1 MCLKAHL
8 NPDVQ
13 DFYRERVDESGRFV
27 EFCGTQEEMQ
37 VVEETIRVRSGA
49 PVPLRVRIT
58 RHGPLA
64 EGIMGLEKGAE
75 PLAFCWTGLNPA
87 NTSIAAF
94 LGLNNAHD
102 WESFRAAVRLCTAAP
117 VNFGYADAQGNFG
130 FHSAGMVPIR
140 ARGNG
145 SAPAAGW
152 TGEHEWT
159 GYIPFDELPHA
170 FNPAEGYLILIST
183 APPDPEYPYL
193 LTTDWVEPYRRERI
207 REFITSKMNLS
218 VEDHAA
224 LQADTISLF
233 ARRALP
239 VMLPLAASKDEPTRA
254 ALALLKD
261 WDYDA
266 CGGSA
271 AAAIFCAW
279 TLELP
284 RALLK
289 EELNHDLLASYEG
302 WPSWTCRFML
312 NVLEGKTG
320 AQCDPAKAVQ
330 RSLEKAVSVLRSRM
344 GNDPRFWRWDGV
356 HRAVFPHSPLN
367 TQRWLRRFF
376 SRSVPAAGDWST
388 VNLGGILSSAPFDQ
402 RNMPDTGKLLT
413 SPNPVEGSSMPER
426 SVGIFWHGAE
436 ITCVTGPPIV
446 TAPCVSTG
454 TAWSATRPAPCFLSP
469 RAPREP
475 GVRKSTLNN

>member
-1 MCLKAHL
+1 MIIAGWVLRSKTW
-8 NPDVQ
+8 
-13 DFYRERVDESGRFV
+13 SGL
-27 EFCGTQEEMQ
+27 
-37 VVEETIRVRSGA
+37 
-49 PVPLRVRIT
+49 LRK
-58 RHGPLA
+58 L
-64 EGIMGLEKGAE
+64 
-75 PLAFCWTGLNPA
+75 TGLNPA

-159 GYIPFDELPHA
+159 GYIPCDELPHA

-218 VEDHAA
+218 GEDHAA

-261 WDYDA
+261 RDYDA
-266 CGGSA
+266 CGG
-271 AAAIFCAW
+271 
-279 TLELP
+279 
-284 RALLK
+284 
-289 EELNHDLLASYEG
+289 
-302 WPSWTCRFML
+302 RFI
-312 NVLEGKTG
+312 NAG
-320 AQCDPAKAVQ
+320 AQCGHFLARRGDYMRDWASNRYRPM
-330 RSLEKAVSVLRSRM
+330 RFDRDSVER
-344 GNDPRFWRWDGV
+344 N
-356 HRAVFPHSPLN
+356 
-367 TQRWLRRFF
+367 
-376 SRSVPAAGDWST
+376 AAGT
-388 VNLGGILSSAPFDQ
+388 
-402 RNMPDTGKLLT
+402 LL
-413 SPNPVEGSSMPER
+413 
-426 SVGIFWHGAE
+426 
-436 ITCVTGPPIV
+436 
-446 TAPCVSTG
+446 
-454 TAWSATRPAPCFLSP
+454 L
-469 RAPREP
+469 EP
-475 GVRKSTLNN
+475 SRTP